1 VEDLLSTLNQEEK
14 KLSCDNFKVKLQ
26 EVMKLKLR
34 YKIWIEKNG
43 EKVFGDG
50 PLDILYRVERT
61 GSLRQAALEIN
72 MSYSQAWNLIKGLE
86 ERLGLKL
93 LKRKVGGKRGGGSE
107 ITQEAGE
114 LMIKFKLFRG
124 EADQSLNSLYKKIF
138 KEKD

>member
-1 VEDLLSTLNQEEK
+1 MEDLLSTLNQEEK